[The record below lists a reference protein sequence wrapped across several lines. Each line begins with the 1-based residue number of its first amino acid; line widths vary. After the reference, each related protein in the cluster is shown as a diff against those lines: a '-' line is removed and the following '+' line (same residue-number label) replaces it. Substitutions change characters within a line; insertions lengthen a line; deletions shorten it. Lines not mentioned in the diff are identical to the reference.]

1 MKTFIIAE
9 AGVNHNGSLE
19 LAKKLVDAAINAG
32 ADCIKF
38 QTFKAEKLVSTSAL
52 KAEYQTRNSMD
63 KHETQYEMLKKVE
76 LSYEDF
82 IILKNYC
89 DDQGIEFLS
98 TSFDLESTDFLATL
112 GVSRWKIPSGEIT
125 NLPYLEKIA
134 QFKQP
139 VILSTGMSEMDDIRN
154 ALEVFRRHENY
165 DVTILHCT
173 SEYPAP
179 INEVNLNAMS
189 SIKTVFNTSVGYS
202 DHTEGI
208 EIPIAAVSLGATIIE
223 KHFTLD
229 RTLDGPDHKASIEP
243 NELKRMI
250 DSIRKVE
257 ASLGDG
263 VKRVT
268 ESERK
273 NRSVVRKSIVAQR
286 KINKGEILSTDN
298 LSVKRP
304 GNGISPMQW
313 YEVLGSEAIRDFDKD
328 EMIEV

>member
-1 MKTFIIAE
+1 
-9 AGVNHNGSLE
+9 
-19 LAKKLVDAAINAG
+19 
-32 ADCIKF
+32 
-38 QTFKAEKLVSTSAL
+38 
-52 KAEYQTRNSMD
+52 
-63 KHETQYEMLKKVE
+63 
-76 LSYEDF
+76 
-82 IILKNYC
+82 
-89 DDQGIEFLS
+89 
-98 TSFDLESTDFLATL
+98 LESTDFLATL